1 MRLLFLGGSG
11 QVGTE
16 FSALARAQRID
27 VASPGRGEVDL
38 MDEAALVRVVAD
50 APWDCIINAA
60 AYTNVD
66 QAESEPDDAFA
77 VNAKAPARLASE
89 TGKRGIPL
97 IHIST
102 DYVFDG
108 RKGSPYRESDEVA
121 PLNVYGASKRKGE
134 VGVCAANPRH
144 VVLRTSWVYSPFGKN
159 FVKTILRLATER
171 DSVSVVADQRGTPTA
186 ARDVA
191 RACLD
196 IAQRCVAA
204 PKGTRY
210 GIYHFAGS
218 GEASRFEFAQAIVE
232 FAARHTG
239 SAPEVVMSRTGDY
252 PTAAVRPADTR
263 LECSMIERE
272 FGIKL
277 NSWRDALRDT
287 IDRLMED
294 KVSP

>member
-1 MRLLFLGGSG
+1 MRVLFFGGSG

-16 FSALARAQRID
+16 FHGLTRAQGID
-27 VASPGRGEVDL
+27 VVSPDRSEVDL
-38 MDEAALVRVVAD
+38 MDGAALTKIVSHAS
-50 APWDCIINAA
+50 WDCVINAA

-66 QAESEPDDAFA
+66 RAESEPADAFA
-77 VNAKAPARLASE
+77 VNAEAPALLATE
-89 TGKRGIPL
+89 TARREIPL

-108 RKGSPYRESDEVA
+108 RKGAPYVEDDAVA
-121 PLNVYGASKRKGE
+121 PLNVYGNSKLAGE
-134 VGVCAANPRH
+134 VAVRARNPRH
-144 VVLRTSWVYSPFGKN
+144 IVLRTSWVYSPFGKN
-159 FVKTILRLATER
+159 FVKTILRLASER

-196 IAQRCVAA
+196 IARRCVAA
-204 PKGTRY
+204 SKGMRY

-239 SAPEVVMSRTGDY
+239 SAPEVVMARTGDY

-277 NSWRDALRDT
+277 NSWRDALRET
-287 IDRLMED
+287 IDRLMDD